1 MIRVVALFSGSLASR
16 IAARLVEQHPD
27 VESVCLLHFR
37 SPFSREP
44 EDLRCLAKSEWPGT
58 TLRTQSLKREYRR
71 LVDTRCSGD
80 FSLAESCVR
89 CRRLLLQR
97 AEKYMARTEAEFL
110 VTGEIPEAN
119 GVSRQSMEQLSSDSG
134 LEGRVLRPL
143 CSKSP
148 LRIPTD
154 LRTWSKLTGSG
165 RCADTGPW
173 LRKMAVALGLDP
185 RDEMSSAIRCKLT
198 QPGFGARV
206 ARLFSEPG
214 FSLNELRLL
223 DFPTFYG
230 IRPDTKVVVASNEQ
244 EKRELQNLF
253 LPTDLRV
260 YTAAPHGP
268 MTLVRTAWKDRT
280 VAGRD
285 AVIELAARIT
295 ATHIVGETNM
305 LRPIYYRFENENERL
320 LMNVLPFSS
329 CEHIAALEDVDV
341 VPLDAEAQVAVG

>member
-1 MIRVVALFSGSLASR
+1 VSRVLALFSGSLASR
-16 IAARLVEQHPD
+16 IAARLVQQHPD

-71 LVDTRCSGD
+71 LVDTGYSGS
-80 FSLAESCVR
+80 FSLSESCER

-97 AEKYMARTEAEFL
+97 AEKYMARTESQYL
-110 VTGEIPEAN
+110 VTGEILGAN
-119 GVSRQSMEQLSSDSG
+119 GVSKEAMAQLAVECG

-143 CSKSP
+143 SSKSP
-148 LRIPTD
+148 MRIPVD
-154 LRTWSKLTGSG
+154 LRTWGRLTGVN
-165 RCADTGPW
+165 RREERGPW
-173 LRKMAVALGLDP
+173 LQKMAEALGMDP
-185 RDEMSSAIRCKLT
+185 QDEMASSTRCKLT
-198 QPGFGARV
+198 LPGFGSRV
-206 ARLFSEPG
+206 ARLFNEPG

-230 IRPDTKVVVASNEQ
+230 ISPDTKVVVATNEQ

-268 MTLVRTAWKDRT
+268 MTLVRTAWEERST
-280 VAGRD
+280 VGRET
-285 AVIELAARIT
+285 VIELAARIT
-295 ATHIVGETNM
+295 ATHIDGESNM
-305 LRPIYYRFENENERL
+305 LRPIYYRFENQNERL
-320 LMNVLPFSS
+320 LMNVLPFAS
-329 CEHIAALEDVDV
+329 CEHIATLEGVDV
-341 VPLDAEAQVAVG
+341 VPLNAAQIAVS